1 MVKIKHKKVHYSKE
15 KKKDNKL
22 DKRKKIKNN
31 GKKAVNINKTKR
43 NKSKKRKKVNRA
55 HKIKIKNSLKYL
67 SPICIDDNIYFFYD
81 FEKIKNYKIF
91 TNDMNKYKLNP
102 EEISKINQLI
112 DEINNNK
119 NNIFIDTI
127 QILPKYYKDFKKL
140 QIIKRP
146 INNKAKVI
154 QEIIKENNG
163 CINLSLRKI
172 KNIYE
177 NKTSCKISIS
187 SISYILKYIF
197 GYRYLRTIIKPK
209 ILSDLNFKRKSFFL
223 IRLIYQILMHNMEL
237 IYIDESKIQL
247 KNSNLRMWRG
257 KKDLFNYGG
266 IKQEKIN
273 LILAVSKNKAMHYEF
288 NKKNTNSIIFKNFF
302 VDMMKKLSPNEK
314 RKFFFLWIMLAFIK
328 EMK

>member
-1 MVKIKHKKVHYSKE
+1 M
-15 KKKDNKL
+15 
-22 DKRKKIKNN
+22 
-31 GKKAVNINKTKR
+31 
-43 NKSKKRKKVNRA
+43 
-55 HKIKIKNSLKYL
+55 
-67 SPICIDDNIYFFYD
+67 
-81 FEKIKNYKIF
+81 
-91 TNDMNKYKLNP
+91 
-102 EEISKINQLI
+102 
-112 DEINNNK
+112 
-119 NNIFIDTI
+119 
-127 QILPKYYKDFKKL
+127 

-146 INNKAKVI
+146 VNNKAKVI

-197 GYRYLRTIIKPK
+197 GYRYLRTIINWKM
-209 ILSDLNFKRKSFFL
+209 LSDLNFKRKSLFL

-257 KKDLFNYGG
+257 KKDLFNYGR

-273 LILAVSKNKAMHYEF
+273 LILAVSKNKVMHYEF

-314 RKFFFLWIMLAFIK
+314 RKFVFFYG
-328 EMK
+328 